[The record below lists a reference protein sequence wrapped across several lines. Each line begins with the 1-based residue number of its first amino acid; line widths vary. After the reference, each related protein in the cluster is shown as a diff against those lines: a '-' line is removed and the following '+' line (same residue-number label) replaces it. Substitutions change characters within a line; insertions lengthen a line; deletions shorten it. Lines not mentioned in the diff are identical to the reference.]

1 MTDVK
6 TYALRLEQSGRIL
19 LPAELRKKLGLT
31 PGEDVILNV
40 DDDGVTL
47 AGSRLAVVRQIQ
59 ERLRPYL
66 QGSSV
71 VDELLAE
78 RRAEGKAEDLE

>member
-1 MTDVK
+1 
-6 TYALRLEQSGRIL
+6 
-19 LPAELRKKLGLT
+19 LT